1 MARSS
6 AWPRISPS
14 DLAGQPVNRL
24 RIDGAFLRSAVA
36 RRVLLS
42 FLLAAFLP
50 SVAMAVVGWLQ
61 LNEVVTRLATRQ
73 LDQAA
78 SAYGRST
85 YDRLLGGELML
96 GEIARPLRAGG
107 PVTASGHDQTLG
119 QFFRAVTLHREN
131 QSHAILGNPLAP
143 VDLTASQRDWLA
155 NGKTLLLDGVAPGPL
170 LLLAVDPKS
179 ASAGMLAAE
188 MDRGFVWGD
197 TEMLPGQTDLCVVD
211 SRMHVL
217 GCSSEQHSTLS
228 VRMAAEDIRASAE
241 VPGGFNVGR
250 WKLFLKPRFDSAEW
264 TFVTLQPREIG
275 QASVSRIVELFA
287 RIAALAVFLA
297 ALLSMVQIRRIL
309 GPIEQLTDA
318 TRQLRHGRL
327 ERPLEIARDDE
338 FGQLA
343 QSFNGM
349 AGQLAFQF
357 DSLEALSALDTQILA
372 HADTDDVIDAVQVRL
387 LGQPGVACVG
397 VMIVDRDAPDGGTL
411 YVRQSVEQPMT
422 SVRVPLEQD
431 RFDGGAVGESPS
443 LFDASS
449 SDAPTAIAL
458 MRRLG
463 AARCCALRAGV
474 GDERRVILILG
485 SADDARLPE
494 QLVDHARALGDR
506 IQIALTASAR
516 EEQLVYQA
524 QHDSL
529 TRLPNRLLLLDRMA
543 LELAHT
549 QRDKTQL
556 AMLFIDLDRFKYVN
570 DVFGHP
576 AGDELLNTVGER
588 LRACVRGSDTVARL
602 GGDEFVV
609 MLSGVQSARDVAQVA
624 GQILRFVG
632 LPMTIGGKEISVGAS
647 IGIALAPADGDEPSV
662 LLKHADIAMY
672 RAKEGG
678 RGRFVFFEERM
689 NTEVVERANIEREL
703 RLAVPR
709 RQLRV
714 VYQPRVSIATG
725 RLRGVEA
732 LVRWTHP
739 EFGAVPPMRFIPIAE
754 EIGVIQDIGLW
765 VLQTACRQAAEWR
778 NAGVAIE
785 SISVNVSGAQLLAN
799 DWVERVGA
807 ALQDSGLPP
816 GALELEVTE
825 NVLLDNEEAVID
837 TLHRIKQLGVR
848 LALDDFGTGYSSM
861 GYLRRMPVDVMKI
874 DRTFIAD
881 LEHDESSR
889 GIARAMIAMARSL
902 KMSVVAEG
910 IESRGQADML
920 REWSCDEAQGFYYSE
935 PVEADAVAGI
945 ARRESD
951 ARPAANTV

>member
-1 MARSS
+1 MS
-6 AWPRISPS
+6 
-14 DLAGQPVNRL
+14 RL

-50 SVAMAVVGWLQ
+50 AVSMAVVGWLQ
-61 LNEVVTRLATRQ
+61 INEVVARLATRQ

-107 PVTASGHDQTLG
+107 TVTGAGHRETLG
-119 QFFRAVTLHREN
+119 QFFRAVTLFRTGE
-131 QSHAILGNPLAP
+131 SHAIFGDPLAP
-143 VDLTASQRDWLA
+143 VELTSSQLDWMA
-155 NGKTLLLDGVAPGPL
+155 NGKTLLLDGAASGPL
-170 LLLAVDPKS
+170 LLMAVDPKT
-179 ASAGMLAAE
+179 ASAGLLIAE
-188 MDRGFVWGD
+188 LDRGFVWGD

-211 SRMHVL
+211 SRMRVL
-217 GCSSEQHSTLS
+217 GCSSDRH
-228 VRMAAEDIRASAE
+228 AAASARLAADE
-241 VPGGFNVGR
+241 NKDSANIVAGFNVGR
-250 WKLFLKPRFDSAEW
+250 WKLFLKPRFNSAEW
-264 TFVTLQPREIG
+264 TFVTLQPREVG
-275 QASVSRIVELFA
+275 QASVARIGELFA

-309 GPIEQLTDA
+309 GPIEQLIDA
-318 TRQLRHGRL
+318 TRQLRRGRL
-327 ERPLEIARDDE
+327 ERPVEIARDDE

-343 QSFNGM
+343 HSFNGM

-357 DSLEALSALDTQILA
+357 DSLEALSALDSQILG
-372 HADTDDVIDAVQVRL
+372 HADTEEVIAAAQARL
-387 LGQPGVACVG
+387 LAQAGVACVG
-397 VMIVDRDAPDGGTL
+397 VLVVDRDAPDGGTL
-411 YVRQSVEQPMT
+411 YLRQSVEQAMT
-422 SVRVPLEQD
+422 SVRVPLEQE
-431 RFDGGAVGESPS
+431 RFDGGASRESIS

-449 SDAPTAIAL
+449 SDAPTSIAL

-463 AARCCALRAGV
+463 ASHCCALRAGV
-474 GDERRVILILG
+474 GDERRVIVIVG
-485 SADDARLPE
+485 TSGDDRLPDPIVE
-494 QLVDHARALGDR
+494 HARALGDR

-576 AGDELLNTVGER
+576 AGDELLTTVGER

-609 MLSGVQSARDVAQVA
+609 MLSGVSSARDVAQVA

-632 LPMTIGGKEISVGAS
+632 LPMTIGGKEVSVGAS

-709 RQLRV
+709 KQLKV
-714 VYQPRVSIATG
+714 VYQPRVSIASG

-739 EFGAVPPMRFIPIAE
+739 EFGVVPPMRFIPIAE

-765 VLQTACRQAAEWR
+765 VLQTACRQAVEWR
-778 NAGVAIE
+778 DAGVAIE

-807 ALQDSGLPP
+807 TLEDSGLAP

-825 NVLLDNEEAVID
+825 NVLLDNEEAVIG
-837 TLHRIKQLGVR
+837 TLKRIKQLGVR

-910 IESRGQADML
+910 IESRGQAEML

-945 ARRESD
+945 ARQTGD
-951 ARPAANTV
+951 VRPAANVV

>member
-1 MARSS
+1 VS
-6 AWPRISPS
+6 
-14 DLAGQPVNRL
+14 RL
-24 RIDGAFLRSAVA
+24 RIDGTFLRSAVA

-50 SVAMAVVGWLQ
+50 AVSMAVVGWLQ
-61 LNEVVTRLATRQ
+61 LNEVVVRLATRQ

-96 GEIARPLRAGG
+96 GEVARPLRAGG
-107 PVTASGHDQTLG
+107 AVTGVGHRETLG
-119 QFFRAVTLHREN
+119 QFFRAVTLLRTGE
-131 QSHAILGNPLAP
+131 SHAIFGDPLAP
-143 VDLTASQRDWLA
+143 VELTSSQLDWMA
-155 NGKTLLLDGVAPGPL
+155 NGKTLLLDGAASGPL
-170 LLLAVDPKS
+170 LLMAVDPKT
-179 ASAGMLAAE
+179 ASAGVLIAE
-188 MDRGFVWGD
+188 LDRGFVWGD

-211 SRMHVL
+211 STMRVL
-217 GCSSEQHSTLS
+217 GCSSDRHATASVRLAADEIRDSALS
-228 VRMAAEDIRASAE
+228 VD
-241 VPGGFNVGR
+241 GFNVGR
-250 WKLFLKPRFDSAEW
+250 WKLFLKPRFNSAEW
-264 TFVTLQPREIG
+264 TFVTLQPREVG
-275 QASVSRIVELFA
+275 QASVARIGELFA

-297 ALLSMVQIRRIL
+297 ALLSMVQIRRVL
-309 GPIEQLTDA
+309 GPIEQLIDA
-318 TRQLRHGRL
+318 TRQLRRGRL

-343 QSFNGM
+343 RSFNGM
-349 AGQLAFQF
+349 AGQIAFQL
-357 DSLEALSALDTQILA
+357 DSLKALSELDNQILA
-372 HADTDDVIDAVQVRL
+372 HVETDDVITAVQARL
-387 LGQPGVACVG
+387 LAQSGVACVG
-397 VMIVDRDAPDGGTL
+397 VLVVDRDAPDGGTL
-411 YVRQSVEQPMT
+411 YVRQSIEQEMT

-431 RFDGGAVGESPS
+431 RFESGADEASMS
-443 LFDASS
+443 RFDASS
-449 SDAPTAIAL
+449 PAPPTAVSL
-458 MRRLG
+458 MLRLG
-463 AARCCALRAGV
+463 ASHCCALRAGV
-474 GDERRVILILG
+474 GDERRVMLLVG
-485 SADDARLPE
+485 LADGARLPDE
-494 QLVDHARALGDR
+494 LIGHARALGDR
-506 IQIALTASAR
+506 IQIALTASTR

-576 AGDELLNTVGER
+576 AGDDLLTTVGER

-678 RGRFVFFEERM
+678 RGRYVFFEERM

-739 EFGAVPPMRFIPIAE
+739 EFGAVPPTRFIPIAE
-754 EIGVIQDIGLW
+754 EIGVIQDIGHW
-765 VLQTACRQAAEWR
+765 VLQTACRQAVEWR
-778 NAGVAIE
+778 NAGVVID

-799 DWVERVGA
+799 DWVGKVGA
-807 ALQDSGLPP
+807 ALEESGLPP
-816 GALELEVTE
+816 DALELEVTE
-825 NVLLDNEEAVID
+825 NVLLNNEDAAIEA
-837 TLHRIKQLGVR
+837 LHRIKQLGVR

-902 KMSVVAEG
+902 QMSVVAEG

-935 PVEADAVAGI
+935 PVEAEAVAAI
-945 ARRESD
+945 ARQETGASPITD
-951 ARPAANTV
+951 MA